1 MATFAYTYRTPSGS
15 SAKGKVEA
23 PNRQAA
29 SGKLKAQGLII
40 TSLNEAKGGGF
51 DFSALR
57 SKLGLGGKVS
67 LKALVLFTR
76 QFSTLVTAGIPIVR
90 GLEVL
95 VEQIEKKK
103 FKEIVAN
110 VRTDISRGASITAAL
125 EKYPQAFDQLY
136 ISMVKAGEIGG
147 VLDEV
152 LQRLADQLEKL
163 AELRRKIKGAMV
175 YPAVVIVFSG
185 GIVAFLLTFVI
196 PVFATMFEGFGSEL
210 PAATRMLIFASD
222 ILKNQFLYVL
232 VITIVSIVAFRLWVR
247 TPAGE
252 LIFDTYLLKLP
263 VFGPLFRKVAI
274 AKFSRTLGALV
285 RSGVPILEALE
296 IVARGSGNKLVEN
309 AVMDARSAIRGGE
322 RISDPLGKS
331 GIFPPM
337 VIQMIAV
344 GEESGTLDSM
354 LNKVADFYDSE
365 VDAAVAAL
373 ASAIEPIIIVVLGII
388 VLFVMIALFM
398 PMFDIAGAIE

>member
-15 SAKGKVEA
+15 SAKGKIEA

-29 SGKLKAQGLII
+29 SERLRAQGLIL
-40 TSLNEAKGGGF
+40 TSISEAKGGGF
-51 DFSALR
+51 DLSAIL
-57 SKLGLGGKVS
+57 SKIGLGRGVG
-67 LKALVLFTR
+67 LKTLVLFTR

-95 VEQIEKKK
+95 VEQIEKKR
-103 FKEIVAN
+103 FKQIVAN

-125 EKYPQAFDQLY
+125 EKYPQAFDQLFV
-136 ISMVKAGEIGG
+136 SMVRAGEIGG

-152 LQRLADQLEKL
+152 LQRLADQLEALAKL
-163 AELRRKIKGAMV
+163 KRTIRGAMV
-175 YPAVVIVFSG
+175 YPVVVITFAT
-185 GIVAFLLTFVI
+185 GIVTFLLTFVI
-196 PVFATMFEGFGSEL
+196 PVFAEMFEQFDSEL
-210 PAATRMLIFASD
+210 PAATRTLIFASNL
-222 ILKNQFLYVL
+222 IKHHFLMVL
-232 VITIVSIVAFRLWVR
+232 GIVIATIIGFRLWVR

-252 LIFDTYLLKLP
+252 FIFDSYLLKVP
-263 VFGPLFRKVAI
+263 IFGSLFRKVAI

-296 IVARGSGNKLVEN
+296 IVAKGSGNKVVEN
-309 AVMDARSAIRGGE
+309 AVMDARKSIRGGE
-322 RISDPLGKS
+322 RISDPLGRS

-337 VIQMIAV
+337 VIQMISV

-354 LNKVADFYDSE
+354 LNKIADFYDSE

-373 ASAIEPIIIVVLGII
+373 ASAIEPIIIVVLGVI

-398 PMFDIAGAIE
+398 PLFDIAGAIQ

>member
-1 MATFAYTYRTPSGS
+1 
-15 SAKGKVEA
+15 
-23 PNRQAA
+23 
-29 SGKLKAQGLII
+29 
-40 TSLNEAKGGGF
+40 
-51 DFSALR
+51 
-57 SKLGLGGKVS
+57 
-67 LKALVLFTR
+67 
-76 QFSTLVTAGIPIVR
+76 
-90 GLEVL
+90 
-95 VEQIEKKK
+95 
-103 FKEIVAN
+103 
-110 VRTDISRGASITAAL
+110 RTDISRGASITAAL

-252 LIFDTYLLKLP
+252 LIYDTYLLKLP
-263 VFGPLFRKVAI
+263 VFGSLFRKVAI

-331 GIFPPM
+331 RIFPPM
-337 VIQMIAV
+337 VIQMISV

-354 LNKVADFYDSE
+354 LNKIADFYDSE

-373 ASAIEPIIIVVLGII
+373 ASAIEPVIIVVLGVI

-398 PMFDIAGAIE
+398 PLFDIAGTIE